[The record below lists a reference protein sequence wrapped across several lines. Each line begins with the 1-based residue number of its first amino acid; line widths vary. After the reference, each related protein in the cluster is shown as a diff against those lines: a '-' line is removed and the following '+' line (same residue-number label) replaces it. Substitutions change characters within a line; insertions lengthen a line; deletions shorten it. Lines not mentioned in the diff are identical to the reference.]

1 MQDYAASVAGSHIRV
16 TRLNAD
22 GTMATGPNASYV
34 TKAFI
39 SFSLTPENEA
49 GDEFTQK
56 TAGGEVCISVKNF
69 DSLKRV
75 TLQIAICNPDPEF
88 TEIAT
93 GGTLVTS
100 GGGTPTTIGWLA
112 PETGTD
118 ALPNGV
124 AIEVWSKAYIDGKP
138 ANANRYFH
146 WLVPYAVLTNSG
158 DRVIQNDILA
168 TSFEGWGVGNDALL
182 DGAVHAV
189 APWPSAITNRAY
201 GMIRTNVVPAAT
213 GYVAITAGP

>member
-1 MQDYAASVAGSHIRV
+1 MQDYAASVAGSHIRI

-22 GTMATGPNASYV
+22 GTLATGATASYV

-39 SFSLTPENEA
+39 SLSITPENEA

-93 GGTLVTS
+93 GGTLVTTGAPGS
-100 GGGTPTTIGWLA
+100 ETNIGWLA
-112 PETGTD
+112 PATGTD

-124 AIEVWSKAYIDGKP
+124 CVEVWAKAYIDGKP
-138 ANANRYFH
+138 APSNRYFH
-146 WLVPYAVLTNSG
+146 WLIPYAILTNSG

-168 TSFEGWGVGNDALL
+168 TQFEGWGVGNSSLL
-182 DGAVHAV
+182 DGEVHAT
-189 APWPSAITNRAY
+189 APWPSAITDRSY
-201 GMIRTNVVPAAT
+201 GFIRTNTLPT
-213 GYVAITAGP
+213 GNGYVAITP